1 MATAQETRSAK
12 VRARIGH
19 PVVDADGHLQEAGPV
34 LMEYVREV
42 GGGDMVQRFATDP
55 DMNDG
60 RPRSLDERR
69 KNWARKRNFWGSP
82 TDAVDWACVTVP
94 KLLHERMDEFGM
106 DFTILYPS
114 QGLFVSHIQKDS
126 ELRRV
131 ACRAY
136 NLFAADLLRDYADRM
151 AGVAVIPMHTPQEA
165 LEELDYVV
173 NVLGFKVVNLE
184 GTVLRPIPGL
194 AQTPS
199 EEGRLGTRM
208 ELFALDS
215 EYDYDPVWA
224 RCVELKVAA
233 TFHTGL
239 RERDVHSITNYVYNH
254 IGFVGN
260 SHARLAKAL
269 FMGGVTNRFP
279 TLRFGFL
286 EGGVSWA
293 TNLYA
298 DIVAH
303 WEKRNGKA
311 IHQYDP
317 ARLDR
322 ERVMELIAEYGDDRT
337 RAKMEEMRRSI
348 SGQGARPE
356 VLDEFAACGME
367 RAEEI
372 LDRFVSRFYF
382 GCEADDT
389 LNAQAFASTINPFNA
404 RLKAVIGS
412 DIGHWDVPVMN
423 DVIGEAYELV
433 ERGSMTDQDFKDFVF
448 TNPVSLHAGMNPDFF
463 KGTRVEKQ
471 VAELLKV
478 GI

>member
-1 MATAQETRSAK
+1 M
-12 VRARIGH
+12 
-19 PVVDADGHLQEAGPV
+19 
-34 LMEYVREV
+34 
-42 GGGDMVQRFATDP
+42 
-55 DMNDG
+55 
-60 RPRSLDERR
+60 
-69 KNWARKRNFWGSP
+69 
-82 TDAVDWACVTVP
+82 
-94 KLLHERMDEFGM
+94 
-106 DFTILYPS
+106 
-114 QGLFVSHIQKDS
+114 
-126 ELRRV
+126 
-131 ACRAY
+131 
-136 NLFAADLLRDYADRM
+136 
-151 AGVAVIPMHTPQEA
+151 
-165 LEELDYVV
+165 
-173 NVLGFKVVNLE
+173 
-184 GTVLRPIPGL
+184 
-194 AQTPS
+194 
-199 EEGRLGTRM
+199 
-208 ELFALDS
+208 
-215 EYDYDPVWA
+215 
-224 RCVELKVAA
+224 
-233 TFHTGL
+233 
-239 RERDVHSITNYVYNH
+239 
-254 IGFVGN
+254 
-260 SHARLAKAL
+260 
-269 FMGGVTNRFP
+269 
-279 TLRFGFL
+279 
-286 EGGVSWA
+286 SWA